1 VVYSGLDWPGINTA
15 FVTCCFVALSNT
27 GATIYKSWL
36 RFFGCLFGG
45 LLGYLVIFLL
55 IPHME
60 SITSLV
66 FLTAAVS
73 ALVGWVT
80 AGSERIAYAGLQAA
94 FAFYLCVFQG
104 LEPGT
109 NLTVVRDR
117 VIGILLGTVAS
128 AIIFRAVWP
137 ENAADDLRRTLGR
150 ILSNVSKLLLMPK
163 LGAAA
168 EIDGAAA
175 EALHRALAKDLDSV
189 VVLSEQTTVENVM
202 FGHPKSFSPALL
214 EGLTAHIQALSLI
227 TTALLRRTKL
237 EEWQRLG
244 EPVQSAEMA
253 LRRVIAE
260 YVQRLANFLQNGPR
274 PERCEMDQALAA
286 WNQTTADI
294 TGNDRPRLVRR
305 LVDQI
310 HRLI

>member
-1 VVYSGLDWPGINTA
+1 
-15 FVTCCFVALSNT
+15 
-27 GATIYKSWL
+27 
-36 RFFGCLFGG
+36 
-45 LLGYLVIFLL
+45 
-55 IPHME
+55 
-60 SITSLV
+60 
-66 FLTAAVS
+66 
-73 ALVGWVT
+73 
-80 AGSERIAYAGLQAA
+80 
-94 FAFYLCVFQG
+94 
-104 LEPGT
+104 
-109 NLTVVRDR
+109 
-117 VIGILLGTVAS
+117 
-128 AIIFRAVWP
+128 
-137 ENAADDLRRTLGR
+137 
-150 ILSNVSKLLLMPK
+150 
-163 LGAAA
+163 
-168 EIDGAAA
+168 
-175 EALHRALAKDLDSV
+175 LDSV